1 MFTGIVTDIGRIE
14 AVEERGDKRFT
25 INTAYDV
32 DSIDLGASISC
43 NGACLTV
50 IAKGRSA
57 AGQGWFQVDVSAETL
72 SCTSLDSWGA
82 GTRMNLE
89 RALRVGDE
97 LGGHIVT
104 GHVDCL
110 AEVSSIEDEGD
121 SRRIAF
127 TVPAHTLRYIA
138 PKGSITI
145 EGVSLTVNGVSD
157 TGFDINVI
165 PHTQAVTTLG
175 ALKVGQK
182 VNIEVDA
189 LARYVD
195 RLLKISE
202 TAAQQN

>member
-50 IAKGRSA
+50 IAKGRNT

-72 SCTSLDSWGA
+72 SCTSLDKWGA

-121 SRRIAF
+121 SKRIAF
-127 TVPAHTLRYIA
+127 NVPANILRYIA

-195 RLLKISE
+195 RLLKNSE
-202 TAAQQN
+202 TNAQQN